1 MSTNKEMKTATA
13 STLNQHVHP
22 FDQLTGDEIIQ
33 TAAIVRQAKPE
44 VDLVFN
50 TITLKEPNKQVMLS
64 YLGWDTSKP
73 RITKVERE
81 ALVVILEKV
90 TMKCYEAIVSLTH
103 NTLKSWTYMPDV
115 QPMLTMDDMFEVEE
129 LVLKDEKVIQECRE
143 LGITDMSCVFNDPW
157 AIARHVS
164 HPGREKRL
172 MQALMYMRTC
182 EEDNQYAHPL
192 DFVPIIDLGLKKV
205 IAIERIKP
213 RDSKYSRPTIPLQQH
228 NFLPEFVGE
237 ENYRKDVKPI
247 IIQQPQGVSFTVK
260 GNEID
265 WQKWNL
271 RISMNYREGLVLHN
285 ISYQDGPEKRP
296 LFYRISLSE
305 MVVPY
310 ADTNTPHHRKHAFD
324 VGEYGLGLCTNSL
337 QLGCDC
343 LGSIYYF
350 DAVFNDHNGQPVE
363 IPSAVCMHEED
374 YGILMKHTDYRNG
387 RAHTIRSRR
396 LVISQ
401 IVTVANYDYGLY
413 YYFYQDGTFEY
424 EVKATGELNTH
435 VLAEDES
442 AAGMGTI
449 VAPQINAQYHQHFFT
464 MRIDPM
470 IDGQNNSV
478 QQVDTYTL
486 PYPTGHPKNPFG
498 NGFTSDYTIL
508 KDTKEGQQNACYET
522 QRFWKIVNTDRIHPY
537 SKTPVGWKISSGHT
551 APFFAKDDSLVA
563 ERAGFAKKTLWVTP
577 YDENQMFAGGFYC
590 NQSGG
595 DDTVEVWA
603 NREVQDIQ
611 QKDIVLW
618 YTFGITHLPRVEDFP
633 IMPVEYCGFT
643 IKPCN
648 FFIANPALDVPPT
661 NKKINHSVLA
671 HENSSKGEG
680 PKSCCST
687 KL

>member
-1 MSTNKEMKTATA
+1 MSTVKEMKTVTA
-13 STLNQHVHP
+13 STLSKDVHP
-22 FDQLTGDEIIQ
+22 FDQLSGDEIIHV
-33 TAAIVRQAKPE
+33 AAITRQAKAD
-44 VDLVFN
+44 VDFVFN
-50 TITLKEPNKQVMLS
+50 TITLKEPKKDVMLS

-73 RITKVERE
+73 RVTNVERE
-81 ALVVILEKV
+81 ALVVALEKK
-90 TMKCYEAIVSLTH
+90 TMKCYEGVVSLSA
-103 NTLKSWTYMPDV
+103 NKLKSWTYIPDV
-115 QPMLTMDDMFEVEE
+115 QPILTMDEMFEVEE
-129 LVLKDEKVIQECRE
+129 LVIKDEKVRQECLE
-143 LGITDMSCVFNDPW
+143 LGITDMSCVFSDPW
-157 AIARHVS
+157 AIARHVA
-164 HPGREKRL
+164 HPGREKRM

-182 EEDNQYAHPL
+182 EDDNQYAHPL
-192 DFVPIIDLGLKKV
+192 DFVPIVDLGKMEV
-205 IAIERIKP
+205 IAIERIRP
-213 RDSKYSRPTIPLQQH
+213 RDSKFTRPTIPLQQH
-228 NFLPEFVGE
+228 NFLPEFIGE
-237 ENYRKDVKPI
+237 DNYRKDVKPI

-285 ISYQDGPEKRP
+285 ISYQDGAEKRP

-337 QLGCDC
+337 ALGCDC

-350 DAVFNDHNGQPVE
+350 DATFNDHAGKPFFVPNA
-363 IPSAVCMHEED
+363 ICMHEED
-374 YGILMKHTDYRNG
+374 HGILMKHTDYRNG

-435 VLAEDES
+435 VLAEDEGTN
-442 AAGMGTI
+442 GMGTI

-470 IDGQNNSV
+470 IDGQRNSV
-478 QQVDTYTL
+478 QQVDTYSL

-508 KDTKEGQQNACYET
+508 KDTKEGQQTANYDT
-522 QRFWKIVNTDRIHPY
+522 SRFWKIVNQDRQHPY
-537 SKTPVGWKISSGHT
+537 AKTPVGWKISSGHT
-551 APFFAKDDSLVA
+551 APFYAQPDSLVA

-603 NREVQDIQ
+603 NKSVQSIE

-643 IKPCN
+643 MKPCN
-648 FFIANPALDVPPT
+648 FFIANPGMDVPPT
-661 NKKINHSVLA
+661 NKKINHSVNA
-671 HENSSKGEG
+671 KEEMNKQQDG
-680 PKSCCST
+680 CCSN

>member
-1 MSTNKEMKTATA
+1 MSTTKELKPVTAV
-13 STLNQHVHP
+13 NQHAHP
-22 FDQLTGDEIIQ
+22 LDQLSADEIVQVATI
-33 TAAIVRQAKPE
+33 ARQAKS
-44 VDLVFN
+44 DMDFVFN
-50 TITLKEPNKQVMLS
+50 TITLKEPKKSVMLS

-73 RITKVERE
+73 RITHVERE
-81 ALVVILEKV
+81 ALVVALEKV
-90 TMKCYEAIVSLTH
+90 TMKCYEGVVSLDAGQ
-103 NTLKSWTYMPDV
+103 LKSWKYIPDV
-115 QPMLTMDDMFEVEE
+115 QPILTMDEMFEVEA
-129 LVLKDEKVIQECRE
+129 LVIKDEKVRQECLE
-143 LGITDMSCVFNDPW
+143 LGITDMSSVFSDPW
-157 AIARHVS
+157 AIARHVT

-192 DFVPIIDLGLKKV
+192 DFVPIVDLGQMKV

-213 RDSKYSRPTIPLQQH
+213 RSTKFTRPTIPQEKH
-228 NFLPEFVGE
+228 NFLPEFIGE
-237 ENYRKDVKPI
+237 QNYRKDVKPI

-265 WQKWNL
+265 WQKWNM
-271 RISMNYREGLVLHN
+271 RISMNYREGLVIHN
-285 ISYQDGPEKRP
+285 VSYQDGPEKRP

-310 ADTNTPHHRKHAFD
+310 AETNTPHHRKHAFD
-324 VGEYGLGLCTNSL
+324 VGEYGMGLCTNSL
-337 QLGCDC
+337 LLGCDC

-350 DAVFNDHNGQPVE
+350 DATFNDHAGKPFE
-363 IPSAVCMHEED
+363 IPNAICMHEED
-374 YGILMKHTDYRNG
+374 YGVLMKHTDYRNN

-401 IVTVANYDYGLY
+401 FVTVANYDYGLY

-442 AAGMGTI
+442 PEGMGTI

-478 QQVDTYTL
+478 QKVDTTQYSTL
-486 PYPTGHPKNPFG
+486 KN
-498 NGFTSDYTIL
+498 
-508 KDTKEGQQNACYET
+508 TKEGQQMANWESS
-522 QRFWKIVNTDRIHPY
+522 RFFKIINQDRIHPY
-537 SKTPVGWKISSGHT
+537 SKTPVGWKITSGHT
-551 APFFAKDDSLVA
+551 CPFYAQDDSLVA
-563 ERAGFAKKTLWVTP
+563 QRAGFAKKTLWVTP
-577 YDENQMFAGGFYC
+577 YDEDQMFAGGFYC
-590 NQSGG
+590 NQSAG
-595 DDTVEVWA
+595 DNTVEVWA
-603 NREVQDIQ
+603 NREVKNIEQT
-611 QKDIVLW
+611 DIVLW

-633 IMPVEYCGFT
+633 LMPVEYCGFT
-643 IKPCN
+643 MKPCN

-661 NKKINHSVLA
+661 NKKINQSVNA
-671 HENSSKGEG
+671 KDTTNSST
-680 PKSCCST
+680 CCTT

>member
-1 MSTNKEMKTATA
+1 MSTTKEMKTATA
-13 STLNQHVHP
+13 STMHSAYHP

-33 TAAIVRQAKPE
+33 VAAITRQAKPTI
-44 VDLVFN
+44 DFVFN
-50 TITLKEPNKQVMLS
+50 TITLKEPKKDIMLS

-73 RITKVERE
+73 RVTNVERE
-81 ALVVILEKV
+81 ALVVALEKK
-90 TMKCYEAIVSLTH
+90 TMKCYEGLVSLSN
-103 NTLKSWTYMPDV
+103 NTLKTWKYIPDV
-115 QPMLTMDDMFEVEE
+115 QPILTMDEMFDVEE
-129 LVLKDEKVIQECRE
+129 LVIKDEKVRQECLE
-143 LGITDMSCVFNDPW
+143 LGITDMSQVFSDPW
-157 AIARHVS
+157 AIARHLS
-164 HPGREKRL
+164 HPGREKRM

-182 EEDNQYAHPL
+182 EDDNQYAHPL
-192 DFVPIIDLGLKKV
+192 DFVPIIDLGRMEV
-205 IAIERIKP
+205 VSIERIRP
-213 RDSKYSRPTIPLQQH
+213 RDSKFTRPTIPTQNH

-237 ENYRKDVKPI
+237 ENYRKDVKPL

-260 GNEID
+260 GSEID
-265 WQKWNL
+265 WQKWNM
-271 RISMNYREGLVLHN
+271 RISMNYREGLVIHN
-285 ISYQDGPEKRP
+285 VSYQDGAEKRP

-310 ADTNTPHHRKHAFD
+310 ADPSAPHYRKHAFD

-337 QLGCDC
+337 ALGCDC

-350 DAVFNDHNGQPVE
+350 DANFNDHEGKPFHV
-363 IPSAVCMHEED
+363 PSAVCLHEED

-396 LVISQ
+396 LVVSQ

-435 VLAEDES
+435 VLAEDETT
-442 AAGMGTI
+442 GGFGTI

-470 IDGQNNSV
+470 IDGQKNSV
-478 QQVDTYTL
+478 QRVDTYTL
-486 PYPTGHPKNPFG
+486 DYPTGHPKNLTG
-498 NGFTSDYTIL
+498 NGFTSEYTTL
-508 KDTKEGQQNACYET
+508 KDTKEGQSEANYDT
-522 QRFWKIVNTDRIHPY
+522 SRFWKIVNQDRTHPY
-537 SKTPVGWKISSGHT
+537 AKTPVGWKINSGHT
-551 APFFAKDDSLVA
+551 APFYARHDSLVA

-577 YDENQMFAGGFYC
+577 YDEDQMFAGGFYC

-603 NREVQDIQ
+603 NRGKQNIEQE
-611 QKDIVLW
+611 DIVLW

-643 IKPCN
+643 MKPCN
-648 FFIANPALDVPPT
+648 FFIANPALDVPPS
-661 NKKINHSVLA
+661 NIKSNRSVLA
-671 HENSSKGEG
+671 NADKNDD
-680 PKSCCST
+680 CCSN